1 MLLRNLLIN
10 PDQVVAKKMRERMQ
24 VARSVIL
31 KAYRLTPYVQKAM
44 YRRQQVGLF

>member
-31 KAYRLTPYVQKAM
+31 KAM